1 MTITGKGSISV
12 GKDLEAILR
21 KIEYWHQA
29 PVTKFR
35 IRARQGQ
42 GTWHAV
48 RWDGKTAIS
57 FPLDERDEAKAMQAL
72 LLQHP
77 FEEAAN
83 PSDREIDTNDV
94 MSDQDKNRFIEQHK
108 DGYAILRGD
117 VKERLP
123 PSRPRM
129 RPLRRLGNWSPPPPS
144 MWSGFAAPRAAPAV
158 NGAGFDRRQ
167 AAPRFLGFFC
177 PRLSCRAATRSITL
191 LPAGLGGGVGVSVP
205 SPCLRSAFSRPRCR
219 CRDIWRDRILPPC
232 PRSASGQ
239 D

>member
-1 MTITGKGSISV
+1 MASIPKPTPATITITGKGSISV
-12 GKDLEAILR
+12 GKDLEAVLR

-35 IRARQGQ
+35 IMARQGQ

-94 MSDQDKNRFIEQHK
+94 MSDHDKNLFIEQHK
-108 DGYAILRGD
+108 DGYAILRGG
-117 VKERLP
+117 VKE
-123 PSRPRM
+123 
-129 RPLRRLGNWSPPPPS
+129 PLAVEPAQD
-144 MWSGFAAPRAAPAV
+144 AAIEKARKLESAAAIHV
-158 NGAGFDRRQ
+158 E
-167 AAPRFLGFFC
+167 RF
-177 PRLSCRAATRSITL
+177 RNVE
-191 LPAGLGGGVGVSVP
+191 GGG
-205 SPCLRSAFSRPRCR
+205 
-219 CRDIWRDRILPPC
+219 RDKWRRI
-232 PRSASGQ
+232 
-239 D
+239 